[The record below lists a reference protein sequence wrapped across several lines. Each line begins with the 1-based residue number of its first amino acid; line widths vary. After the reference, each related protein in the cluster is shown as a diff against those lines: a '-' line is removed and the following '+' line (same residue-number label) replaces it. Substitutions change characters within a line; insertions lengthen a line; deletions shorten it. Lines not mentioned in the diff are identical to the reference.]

1 MTPDE
6 YCAQK
11 TINSGSSFYYSF
23 RFLPPQQRQA
33 IMSLYAFCREVD
45 DIVDEHNE
53 VEIARRKLDWW
64 RQEIEALYQ
73 DKGQHPVTQAM
84 HKAFANKPQCKQY
97 LLELIQGMEM
107 DLDINRYHNF
117 GELYQYCY
125 RAASTVG
132 LLAAEIFGFK
142 HPETR
147 EYAIKLGLS
156 LQLTNIIRDVRED
169 ASRNRIYLP
178 TDELARHHVSEE
190 DVLNYR
196 NTPELQSLLAFQA
209 QRAVQFYDEA
219 ISLLP
224 TTDRYAQR
232 TGLIMAA
239 IYLSTLKEIEL
250 DGFQVMKHK
259 IRLTPIRKLWIAW
272 RTAWRERRYHKKNRY
287 PEVSP
292 HARNQK

>member
-1 MTPDE
+1 
-6 YCAQK
+6 
-11 TINSGSSFYYSF
+11 
-23 RFLPPQQRQA
+23 
-33 IMSLYAFCREVD
+33 MSLYAFCREVD
-45 DIVDEHNE
+45 DIVDEYNE
-53 VEIARRKLDWW
+53 IEIARKKLDWW

-73 DKGQHPVTQAM
+73 DQGQHPVTQAM
-84 HKAFANKPQCKQY
+84 HKVFINKPQCKQY

-107 DLDINRYHNF
+107 DLDINRYHTF
-117 GELYQYCY
+117 DELYQYCY

-147 EYAIKLGLS
+147 EYAIKLGIS

-169 ASRNRIYLP
+169 AARNRIYLP
-178 TDELARHHVSEE
+178 ADELARFHVTE
-190 DVLNYR
+190 DDILNYR

-209 QRAVQFYDEA
+209 QRVVQFHHEA
-219 ISLLP
+219 MTSLA

-259 IRLTPIRKLWIAW
+259 IRLTPLRKIWIAW
-272 RTAWRERRYHKKNRY
+272 RTAWQERRYHKNNHY
-287 PEVSP
+287 PEIAS
-292 HARNQK
+292 HAENQK